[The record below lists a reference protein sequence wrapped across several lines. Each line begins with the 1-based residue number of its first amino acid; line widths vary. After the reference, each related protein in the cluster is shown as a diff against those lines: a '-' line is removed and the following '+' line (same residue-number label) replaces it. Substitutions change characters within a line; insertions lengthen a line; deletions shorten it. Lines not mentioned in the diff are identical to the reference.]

1 MQFEIHQEGITRL
14 TSLRNAGG
22 DWRWELLDDAGLVL
36 VAGAGYKSKAMCR
49 KAIDALRA
57 TDANTAVISRA

>member
-22 DWRWELLDDAGLVL
+22 DWRWKLVDDAGDVL
-36 VAGAGYKSKAMCR
+36 VAGAGNKTIKACR
-49 KAIDALRA
+49 SAVNSLLA
-57 TDANTAVISRA
+57 TAPDTAVIVK